1 MRRLSFTIHY
11 TIAKKSVNEILI
23 YDSYIDGD
31 DAVSYIRSMKPTRK
45 KICLLFAGGSTLS
58 AAQAEET
65 TVSQKE
71 DIKSWMAR
79 VPELEVL
86 AEIDP
91 VFIDEGK
98 SADITPAFWPR
109 LARVIYEKIKHY
121 DGFVVTH
128 NIESIVYTAA
138 VLSFM
143 LRDLNKPV
151 IFTSSLASPKYKSEE
166 FKGYEE
172 LGFKANLINAVQAA
186 TMDLAEVCLMFGNR
200 LVRGNQARRL
210 SRSSLN
216 VFESVFSEPLG
227 KVDVGIK
234 LAMDRRQRAQQK
246 TKLLPQIDEDIF
258 ALEAFPGQQLE
269 IIDRITK
276 FDPRGVVIKTLDTQ
290 YIMKNFIPNIKDSI
304 AESTSL
310 VIYSPHQEQE
320 ILEGDPRLFLVSNMT
335 WETTLMKF
343 MWVLGQTRDLSEIK
357 KMMGTDFAGEMG

>member
-1 MRRLSFTIHY
+1 
-11 TIAKKSVNEILI
+11 
-23 YDSYIDGD
+23 
-31 DAVSYIRSMKPTRK
+31 MKPTRK

-58 AAQAEET
+58 AAQVKET
-65 TVSQKE
+65 TVSQKK
-71 DIKSWMAR
+71 DVKSWMAR

-98 SADITPAFWPR
+98 PADIIPAFWSR

-128 NIESIVYTAA
+128 NIESVVYMAA

-151 IFTSSLASPKYKSEE
+151 VFTSSLASPKYKSGE

-186 TMDLAEVCLMFGNR
+186 TMDLAEVCLVFGNR

-210 SRSSLN
+210 SRPSLN

-234 LAMDRRQRAQQK
+234 LARDRRQRVQQK
-246 TKLLPQIDEDIF
+246 TKLLPRIDEDIF
-258 ALEAFPGQQLE
+258 VLEAFPGQQLE
-269 IIDRITK
+269 IIDRIVK
-276 FDPRGVVIKTLDTQ
+276 LDPRGVIIKTFDTQ
-290 YIMKNFIPNIKDSI
+290 YVMKNFIPNIKDSI
-304 AESTSL
+304 AESTLL
-310 VIYSPHQEQE
+310 VIYSPHQVGEVANGKLRPL
-320 ILEGDPRLFLVSNMT
+320 IISNMT

-343 MWVLGQTRDLSEIK
+343 MWALGQTRDLGEIK
-357 KMMGTDFAGEMG
+357 RMMGTDLAGEIG